1 MLSINSTH
9 YIHLKSNAFENG
21 QLMFFQDPYVYG
33 TVPGTGD
40 VAMKETHLCPRGP
53 SISDTWRLHTE
64 LSGNQ
69 SRQLPTAL
77 ATDPHTRFLTAL
89 NPFWN
94 SMEYKQKE

>member
-40 VAMKETHLCPRGP
+40 VAMKETHTSALGDLPFQTHG
-53 SISDTWRLHTE
+53 DYT
-64 LSGNQ
+64 LSSQGTKAD
-69 SRQLPTAL
+69 SSQLPWLQT
-77 ATDPHTRFLTAL
+77 HIHV
-89 NPFWN
+89 
-94 SMEYKQKE
+94 S